1 MRYVHKLTRVA
12 VVLAVVLAAVLLALP
27 GLVQTAFAQ
36 TGQATLVGR
45 ALLPA
50 ATFANDPNQS
60 QPAAQ
65 ASALANRKNINGL
78 KVPFD
83 SQPVGGFVSI
93 VPGKYQ
99 GDWYALTD
107 GTFDTAA
114 NSGDFLLRLYT
125 IQLAWA
131 TANGGDGT
139 VSAGDWITFA
149 DPAKKVTKPIQKANV
164 QGRPLTGADFS
175 PRAARMV
182 DDGTIW
188 VAESS
193 IPSLLHFDARGQLL
207 EAPIPLGTNGVLGGL
222 AKAVDGKSLL
232 VAQRTDS
239 QTVSLR
245 AFDTSA
251 RKFSGD
257 TLTMQP
263 ANTADSISGLTLI
276 NDHQAL
282 FIEQDNQEG
291 AAAKVKQVFL
301 VDLSAKPP
309 TRTLLVDLLK
319 ISDPNNISV
328 SNAFPKVASAVGLGA
343 TFKFPYKDVS
353 SVYPQDGQTLVVVND
368 NNVPF
373 GLGRS
378 PKQADDSEFIAV
390 QLPQTL
396 QIDPKFALPH

>member
-1 MRYVHKLTRVA
+1 MQYVHKLTRVA
-12 VVLAVVLAAVLLALP
+12 VVLVAVLLAVT
-27 GLVQTAFAQ
+27 GLAQTAFAQ
-36 TGQATLVGR
+36 TGQSTLVGR

-65 ASALANRKNINGL
+65 VSAIASRKNINGL

-114 NSGDFLLRLYT
+114 NSGDFLLRMYT
-125 IQLAWA
+125 IQLSWA
-131 TANGGDGT
+131 TASGGDGS
-139 VSAGDWITFA
+139 VSAGDWITLS
-149 DPAKKVTKPIQKANV
+149 DPAKKVTKNIQKANV

-175 PRAARMV
+175 PRAARMM

-188 VAESS
+188 VVESS
-193 IPSLLHFDARGQLL
+193 GPSLLHFDARGHML
-207 EAPIPLGTNGVLGGL
+207 EAPYPLGTNGVPAGM
-222 AKAVDGKSLL
+222 AEAVDGKSLL
-232 VAQRTDS
+232 VAQRSDS

-251 RKFSGD
+251 RKFSAD
-257 TLTMQP
+257 ALTFQP
-263 ANTADSISGLTLI
+263 ANAADSVNGLTMI

-282 FIEQDNQEG
+282 FVEQDNQEG
-291 AAAKVKQVFL
+291 AAAKVKQVYL
-301 VDLSAKPP
+301 LDLSAKPA
-309 TRTLLVDLLK
+309 TKTLLVDLLK
-319 ISDPNNISV
+319 ISDPNNISL
-328 SNAFPKVASAVGLGA
+328 SNTFPKVASAMGLGA
-343 TFKFPYKDVS
+343 AFKFPYKDVS

-378 PKQADDSEFIAV
+378 PKQADDNEFIAV

-396 QIDPKFALPH
+396 QVDPKFALPH